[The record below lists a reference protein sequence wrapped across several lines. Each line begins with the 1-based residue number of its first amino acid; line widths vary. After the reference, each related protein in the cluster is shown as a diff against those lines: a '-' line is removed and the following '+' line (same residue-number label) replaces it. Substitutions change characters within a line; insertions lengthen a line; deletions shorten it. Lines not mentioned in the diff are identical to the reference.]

1 MITTLLTAAAIL
13 LSLALPFF
21 PEGLSPSI
29 VAYLGM
35 LGLAGLGGF
44 LRSPG
49 ARKQLVLL
57 LPWALAL
64 ALALV
69 VGLAYGNPT
78 TQLLEDALPYLL
90 FALGLAAG
98 RGGHRPRA
106 LLLTALLVCLGD
118 AAISL
123 YRMPTYDL
131 SRVRSTYFYFRI
143 IAGTPLVGLFIVSF
157 LPRLD
162 RARDRLRERAR
173 SRATNTRT
181 RRLYLAMTVVLAL
194 AVIATVSRGMLLGLA
209 LGVGTAVYLRKPSR
223 GLSLAV
229 VAALGLLL
237 FTPAV
242 WQFGEQYLRLGSIGT
257 VGGRMRE
264 ILHCLYVFS
273 TRPALGLG
281 LGAEF
286 VVDNHVVSYVHNM
299 IAYHL
304 WKFGLLGS
312 ALLSLPLWAMTQQA
326 FRAPHDL
333 RAAIL
338 GGSVSVLAYLVT
350 CASYKSYTLVPLLG
364 VVVGASLA
372 LLAELREE
380 RARAEA
386 RQAQTP
392 AGVTAS

>member
-1 MITTLLTAAAIL
+1 MFTTLLTAAAIL

-35 LGLAGLGGF
+35 LGLAGVGGF

-90 FALGLAAG
+90 FAIGLAAG
-98 RGGHRPRA
+98 RGGRRPRA
-106 LLLTALLVCLGD
+106 LLLAALLVCLGD
-118 AAISL
+118 SVISL
-123 YRMPTYDL
+123 WRMPTYDL
-131 SRVRSTYFYFRI
+131 SRVRSTYTYFRI
-143 IAGTPLVGLFIVSF
+143 IAGTPLVGLFIISF
-157 LPRLD
+157 LARLD
-162 RARDRLRERAR
+162 RERDRLRQRVR
-173 SRATNTRT
+173 SRAYLT
-181 RRLYLAMTVVLAL
+181 RRRRALLAMALVLAL
-194 AVIATVSRGMLLGLA
+194 AAVATVSRGMLLSLA
-209 LGVGTAVYLRKPSR
+209 LGVSTAVYLRKPSR
-223 GLSLAV
+223 GLTLALL
-229 VAALGLLL
+229 ATLGLLL
-237 FTPAV
+237 FAPAL
-242 WQFGEQYLRLGSIGT
+242 WQFGEQYLRLGSFDT

-264 ILHCLYVFS
+264 VIHCLYVFS
-273 TRPALGLG
+273 TRPVLGLG
-281 LGAEF
+281 LGAAF

-312 ALLSLPLWAMTQQA
+312 ALLSLPLLAMTQQA

-338 GGSVSVLAYLVT
+338 GGAVSVLAYLVT
-350 CASYKSYTLVPLLG
+350 CAAYKNYTLVPLLG
-364 VVVGASLA
+364 VVVGATLA
-372 LLAELREE
+372 LLAELRAE
-380 RARAEA
+380 RARAESRA
-386 RQAQTP
+386 ASTP
-392 AGVTAS
+392 EGATAP

>member
-29 VAYLGM
+29 LAYLAL
-35 LGLAGLGGF
+35 LGLAGVGGF
-44 LRSPG
+44 LRSTA

-57 LPWALAL
+57 IPWALAL
-64 ALALV
+64 ALAAC
-69 VGLAYGNPT
+69 VGLAHGNPSR
-78 TQLLEDALPYLL
+78 QLLEDALPYLL

-106 LLLTALLVCLGD
+106 LLLAALLVCLAD
-118 AAISL
+118 SAISL
-123 YRMPTYDL
+123 YRMPSYDL

-143 IAGTPLVGLFIVSF
+143 IGGTPLVGLYIVSA

-162 RARDRLRERAR
+162 RERAR
-173 SRATNTRT
+173 VRGRPPPQSKRA
-181 RRLYLAMTVVLAL
+181 RRLWSLLALLLVLA
-194 AVIATVSRGMLLGLA
+194 VVATVSRGMLLALA
-209 LGVGTAVYLRKPSR
+209 LGVGTAVYLRRPSR
-223 GLSLAV
+223 GLSLA
-229 VAALGLLL
+229 ALAGLGLLL
-237 FTPAV
+237 FTPALS
-242 WQFGEQYLRLGSIGT
+242 QFGEHYLRLGSLST

-264 ILHCLYVFS
+264 IIHCLYVFS

-286 VVDNHVVSYVHNM
+286 VVDSHVISYVHNM

-312 ALLSLPLWAMTQQA
+312 ALLSAPLWAMAQQA
-326 FRAPHDL
+326 ARAPHDA

-338 GGSVSVLAYLVT
+338 GGAVSVLAYLVT

-364 VVVGASLA
+364 VVVGATLA
-372 LLAELREE
+372 LLAELRLDAQ
-380 RARAEA
+380 RARLHA
-386 RQAQTP
+386 P
-392 AGVTAS
+392 AGASAP